1 MPRARLL
8 FLVILAYATV
18 LNFFVFKLYLHNHPA
33 VLEKSLD
40 GLQKIKQRRLEGLNR
55 HKTMPA
61 KPPHPDI
68 EPNCAATQS
77 VIAIVNTKS
86 HPIPGRKN
94 QISPLLSRLRDILGP
109 HPMPVILIGSN
120 DTLTQ
125 TQAIWCSSVHIPCTT
140 LFLPPETDLTDI
152 HKLTEPLLRVTPCID
167 DLVILQASLRIDHM
181 FLQSIR
187 RSTQSG
193 KVTCLHQ
200 DPHLQPL
207 APDHHHLPYCPS
219 LAYRLPR
226 SFLWQILDEGKGDL
240 LALAGERGMLG
251 TSVSLVRT

>member
-55 HKTMPA
+55 HKTMPV

-94 QISPLLSRLRDILGP
+94 QIWRILYSCLVDCQLFDIICPASFLPRQNQHRPAAHISKTMNFFLWEG
-109 HPMPVILIGSN
+109 HGSAP
-120 DTLTQ
+120 
-125 TQAIWCSSVHIPCTT
+125 QAAKPGSVVPCTT
-140 LFLPPETDLTDI
+140 PPRGVSR
-152 HKLTEPLLRVTPCID
+152 KN
-167 DLVILQASLRIDHM
+167 
-181 FLQSIR
+181 
-187 RSTQSG
+187 
-193 KVTCLHQ
+193 K
-200 DPHLQPL
+200 
-207 APDHHHLPYCPS
+207 
-219 LAYRLPR
+219 
-226 SFLWQILDEGKGDL
+226 
-240 LALAGERGMLG
+240 AGNP
-251 TSVSLVRT
+251 

>member
-1 MPRARLL
+1 
-8 FLVILAYATV
+8 
-18 LNFFVFKLYLHNHPA
+18 
-33 VLEKSLD
+33 
-40 GLQKIKQRRLEGLNR
+40 
-55 HKTMPA
+55 
-61 KPPHPDI
+61 
-68 EPNCAATQS
+68 
-77 VIAIVNTKS
+77 
-86 HPIPGRKN
+86 
-94 QISPLLSRLRDILGP
+94 
-109 HPMPVILIGSN
+109 MPVILIGSN

-152 HKLTEPLLRVTPCID
+152 HKLTEPLLRITPCID

-226 SFLWQILDEGKGDL
+226 SFLWQILDGKGDL